1 MLTILFDGVAYGML
15 LFVLAIGLCVTLGL
29 MNFINLA
36 HGAFAMAGGYLT
48 IVMMNRYGISF
59 YWGLPAAFVFS
70 AILGAVLERTL
81 YVHLYTKSHL
91 DQVLFS
97 IGLVFM
103 ATAVVDYF
111 MGANQQ
117 TINLPPSL
125 EGRVNFLGAS
135 IGVYRIFTIVLCG
148 LLTIALQF
156 VLAKTRFG
164 SRLRAAVDDGRVA
177 RGMGIDVTKIF
188 ALTFAVGSGLAGLGG
203 ALSTGIISMDPTF
216 PLKYMIYFLIVI
228 SVGGTTTITGPF
240 FASLLLGVADV
251 AGKYYVPAVGGFII
265 YTIMVAV
272 LILRPQGL
280 FTKASR

>member
-59 YWGLPAAFVFS
+59 YWGLPAAFLFS

>member
-148 LLTIALQF
+148 LLTIGLQF

>member
-59 YWGLPAAFVFS
+59 YWGLPAAFLFS

-117 TINLPPSL
+117 TINLPPAL

-240 FASLLLGVADV
+240 FASLLLGIADV

-280 FTKASR
+280 FTRASR

>member
-148 LLTIALQF
+148 LLTIGLQF

-177 RGMGIDVTKIF
+177 RGMGIDVTRIF